1 MNSTPLV
8 KEELTRLLVQ
18 ASQGAAGA
26 ADQLLPQVY
35 NELRAIA
42 RNQMFKEGSGHTL
55 QATSLVHEAYFKLI
69 AQDRVEWQ
77 NRAHFF
83 AIAAQA
89 MRRVLID
96 HARAKTADKRGGSQ
110 LVRVQIEDMADQL
123 AATTETDVDLVALDE
138 ALKELTEMDETQG
151 RLVELKYFG
160 GLTNEEIAEVLGVSL
175 ATVKREWS
183 MARAWLHRRMTEE
196 LNA

>member
-1 MNSTPLV
+1 MNI
-8 KEELTRLLVQ
+8 EAQDLTKLLVLATHGDRVAVEQ
-18 ASQGAAGA
+18 I
-26 ADQLLPQVY
+26 LPQVY
-35 NELRAIA
+35 NELRGIA

-69 AQDRVEWQ
+69 VQDQVEWQ

-96 HARAKTADKRGGSQ
+96 HARAKHAEKRGGSSMI
-110 LVRVQIEDMADQL
+110 RVQIEDVAEHL
-123 AATTETDVDLVALDE
+123 VASTESDVDLLELDQS
-138 ALKELTEMDETQG
+138 LKELAQFDESQSK
-151 RLVELKYFG
+151 LVELKYFG
-160 GLTNEEIAEVLGVSL
+160 GLTNEEIAEVMGVSL

-183 MARAWLHRRMTEE
+183 MARAWLHRQMTKES
-196 LNA
+196 NA